1 MQKINSIYYF
11 YNYFTILICLFKKIK
26 CESLINIS
34 PCAYPSV
41 SDTTNC
47 GILPMFGSMGLIC
60 DPDHIFSHTE
70 LTVLNDKVEKIYS
83 EKGDNCICNN
93 SIKYPCWY
101 KFSFAF
107 LRKLIPIEG
116 GIKDEYNKDYC
127 PINKTLQYIANKKR
141 NDYYFSSSTSVQ
153 MYGEK
158 FAEIIRDRWSSSFCG
173 EEILFFI
180 LKNRPQQ
187 LIKEGYNNIIPG
199 KSIPMIFVALGST
212 VIERL
217 DMSNPK
223 KENSLFFY
231 HSAVI
236 KETLIME
243 NDKLLNGYPLLSVI
257 ESTLDKFVT
266 ILSNADSHISSSKV
280 GNHIPSWALIVFG
293 ICALSCCLMAIGL
306 CFVRTSARRGSQ
318 RGKSNADPNRRWK
331 AGFVGE
337 DNLYHCNYGGY
348 SGDNSRTNTSGVFGI
363 NLVQIPYQRAA
374 HANV

>member
-331 AGFVGE
+331 AGFVGALM
-337 DNLYHCNYGGY
+337 NN
-348 SGDNSRTNTSGVFGI
+348 GI
-363 NLVQIPYQRAA
+363 QNRSEAKITANMANEQI
-374 HANV
+374 

>member
-1 MQKINSIYYF
+1 MQSINSTYYS
-11 YNYFTILICLFKKIK
+11 YSYFILLLCLFKITKS
-26 CESLINIS
+26 ESLINIS
-34 PCAYPSV
+34 PCAYPPV
-41 SDTTNC
+41 ADTTNC

-60 DPDHIFSHTE
+60 DPEHIFSHTE
-70 LTVLNDKVEKIYS
+70 LTVLNEKIEKIYNS
-83 EKGDNCICNN
+83 KGDNCICNN

-101 KFSFAF
+101 KFGFAF
-107 LRKLIPIEG
+107 LRQLTPVEG
-116 GIKDEYNKDYC
+116 GIKDEYNRDYC
-127 PINKTLQYIANKKR
+127 PINKTLLHIVNKKR
-141 NDYYFSSSTSVQ
+141 NDYLFSSPESVQ
-153 MYGEK
+153 IYGER
-158 FAEIIRDRWSSSFCG
+158 FAEIIRDRWSASYCG

-180 LKNRPQQ
+180 LKNRPIQ
-187 LIKEGYNNIIPG
+187 LIEEGYENIIPG
-199 KSIPMIFVALGST
+199 KNIPMIFVALGPT

-243 NDKLLNGYPLLSVI
+243 NAKLLNGYPLLSVI
-257 ESTLDKFVT
+257 ESSLDKFVT
-266 ILSNADSHISSSKV
+266 ILSNADNHLSSSKV

-293 ICALSCCLMAIGL
+293 VCALSCCLMAIGL
-306 CFVRTSARRGSQ
+306 CFVRTSARRSSQ
-318 RGKSNADPNRRWK
+318 RGKPNADPNRRWK

-337 DNLYHCNYGGY
+337 DSLYHVNYGGS
-348 SGDNSRTNTSGVFGI
+348 SGDNSRANASGMFGI